1 MKNTSGILAVILA
14 AALAPA
20 IAHAQDAAS
29 NAAKA
34 NAAAQD
40 TGPKP
45 EFSSGVT
52 WLDGKYGQ
60 PTDTSILYAPF
71 TAAYRS
77 SMWKVDATLP
87 YLDVRGPGNVV
98 GAGGT
103 PTVVGSGS
111 TKVTDRAGLGD
122 LTLGGSAI
130 LPKMAALPFL
140 EFAAR
145 VKVPTAQHNLGTG
158 QTDVS
163 AQLNAY
169 QVVSPL
175 VTLLASA
182 GYQWLGK
189 SATYRLKDGALAM
202 IGADFKAAKALDLGI
217 SGNYIGSVAHGMSDQ
232 VTVSPFLSWR
242 ADKHW
247 GVTAYGL
254 AGATRSSPD
263 YGAGFQL
270 TFYPF

>member
-1 MKNTSGILAVILA
+1 MNNRYGALAVILA
-14 AALAPA
+14 GILSPALAN
-20 IAHAQDAAS
+20 AQDAG
-29 NAAKA
+29 A
-34 NAAAQD
+34 NAATTTDGGRDAS
-40 TGPKP
+40 PKP

-60 PTDTSILYAPF
+60 TTGTSVLYVPF
-71 TAAYRS
+71 TAAYRAS
-77 SMWKVDATLP
+77 TWRVDATLP

-111 TKVTDRAGLGD
+111 PKVTDRAGLGD
-122 LTLGGSAI
+122 LTLGGAAM
-130 LPKMAALPFL
+130 LPKAGALPFL
-140 EFAAR
+140 EFAGR
-145 VKVPTAQHNLGTG
+145 VKLPTAQNHLGTG
-158 QTDVS
+158 KTDVS

-169 QVVSPL
+169 QVVSPR

-189 SATYRLKDGALAM
+189 SPAYRLKDGALAM
-202 IGADFKAAKALDLGI
+202 VGVDFKATQTLDVGI
-217 SGNYIGSVAHGMSDQ
+217 SGNYIGSVAQGMSDQ
-232 VTVSPFLSWR
+232 ITASPFLSWR
-242 ADKHW
+242 TDKHW

-270 TFYPF
+270 TFYPW